1 MARKKSGLDISGW
14 VLIDKEPGVTSN
26 AVSNKVRWLFNAR
39 KAGHAGTLDPDAT
52 GLLAVALGEA
62 TKTIPYVTDTLKEYS
77 FIVKFG
83 EETSTDDTEGDVLK
97 TSQLRPT
104 NEEIKATL
112 KNFIG
117 EVEQVPPKF
126 SAVKI
131 NGNRAY
137 KLARDKADVII
148 APKLVQIDTLELT
161 SRTDINYASFKM
173 VCGKGGY
180 VRAIARDIGR
190 VLGCYGHTQSLRRH
204 WSGIFD
210 IRDASKLG
218 ELEALKG
225 SPKINDF
232 LIPTESSLANIDE
245 IPVTLS
251 VAKKIQHGNSCYIG
265 ETTNPNVKV
274 AWVSYQKNVLALGEC
289 VKGEFFP
296 FRVFVNSLIVD

>member
-62 TKTIPYVTDTLKEYS
+62 TKTIPYITDTLKEYS

-83 EETSTDDTEGDVLK
+83 EETSTDDTEGDVLN

-104 NEEIKATL
+104 NEEIRESL

-137 KLARDKADVII
+137 KLARNKVDVNI

-161 SRTDINYASFKM
+161 SRTNINYASFKM

-204 WSGIFD
+204 WSGIFEVKN
-210 IRDASKLG
+210 ASKLG

-225 SPKINDF
+225 SPKLNDF
-232 LIPTESSLANIDE
+232 LIPTEASLANIDE
-245 IPVTLS
+245 IPVAMS
-251 VAKKIQHGNSCYIG
+251 AAKKIQHGNSCYIG
-265 ETTNPNVKV
+265 EASSLNIKI
-274 AWVSYQKNVLALGEC
+274 AWASYQKNVLALGEC
-289 VKGEFFP
+289 IKGEFFP
-296 FRVFVNSLIVD
+296 FRVFVNPLIFD

>member
-62 TKTIPYVTDTLKEYS
+62 TKTIPYITDTLKEYS

-83 EETSTDDTEGDVLK
+83 EETSTDDTEGDVLN

-104 NEEIKATL
+104 NEGIRESL
-112 KNFIG
+112 KSFIG

-137 KLARDKADVII
+137 KLARNKVDVNI
-148 APKLVQIDTLELT
+148 APKLVQIDTLKLT
-161 SRTDINYASFKM
+161 SRTNINYASFKM
-173 VCGKGGY
+173 VCGKCGY

-190 VLGCYGHTQSLRRH
+190 VLGCYGHIQSLRRH
-204 WSGIFD
+204 WSGIFEVKN
-210 IRDASKLG
+210 ASKLG

-225 SPKINDF
+225 SPKLNDF
-232 LIPTESSLANIDE
+232 LIPTEARLANIDE
-245 IPVTLS
+245 IPVAMS
-251 VAKKIQHGNSCYIG
+251 AAKKIQQGNSCYIG
-265 ETTNPNVKV
+265 EASSLNIKI
-274 AWVSYQKNVLALGEC
+274 AWASYQKNVLALGEC
-289 VKGEFFP
+289 IKG
-296 FRVFVNSLIVD
+296 